1 MQNEQIISSVIIT
14 LLALTGI
21 GFYLATRLPKV
32 TKSILDSKNVIRMND
47 LNSTVEESK
56 VA

>member
-47 LNSTVEESK
+47 LNSTIEESK